1 MPENRPFIENREP
14 FSLGSLF
21 FIFNRKNL
29 LQTLLILLLF
39 LLGGLLFIL
48 KTTPKYSSYTSL
60 EITLPSETALK
71 ANEGNN
77 FLNSLNLPATN
88 GLETE
93 INILSSRS
101 LIAKAIHESDDLV
114 RLYKPGLLR
123 DKEIF
128 KDTPLLVSHLKIKD
142 PKIYSERFLITPLDG
157 KSFKIAPL
165 YTLKDRIMIAL
176 KMKKRRPVQTLSFDK
191 LIQTNTLQF
200 ALHPTA
206 HFSSNPVILR
216 FVNMEAQIKSY
227 EKSLAVKPGALNSH
241 LVEVSAEDTNPYRI
255 RDFLNALVSE
265 YIRQN
270 VDKKSKDATITLQF
284 INRQLKEVD
293 QALRSSAKRLK
304 DFKAKHTFVDLSENA
319 RQIGGRLVTMEE
331 KLNDAEMALNNFL
344 TLERLLKKGDYDAIG
359 SLGQQYPVLLDLIRE
374 LEAQNEKRSRLL
386 IQFTPQHPEVVQ
398 TQKSI
403 ARLKRSIAKTA
414 SGIHKMLQKRVS
426 LLKKRLQKA
435 RKTLRTLPAQEQEM
449 IDLERE
455 YRINE
460 KLYSDLLQKKSELT
474 IIKSSHIP
482 DARIIDEASL
492 PDRPA
497 KPNKPITLMT
507 SLFFGLV
514 TALLFALMRTNRKI
528 RTKEDLLRLSHIP
541 LFGSI
546 PFIKEKSL
554 YNQVYA
560 LKRPDSKESEALRE
574 IITNLRYL
582 PGGNGS
588 KVIVITSTVPNE
600 GKTVTTANLAAM
612 LGMGDKKTILLSLD
626 LRNPELHKKFGIPN
640 DKGMSDILSS
650 QESFEKVVWEH
661 HTYHNLNIVPSGH
674 IPPNP
679 YELITSKKMRDLLDR
694 LKKEYDYIIIDTP
707 PVSMVSDAIALMKMA
722 DINIFVVKSD
732 FSDANNIKMINA
744 LVEQY
749 DIHNAGIIL
758 NSLKERY
765 ETKNS
770 IDTRYIRHKERI
782 KAVEI

>member
-1 MPENRPFIENREP
+1 MSENRPFVENLEP
-14 FSLGSLF
+14 LHISSLF

-39 LLGGLLFIL
+39 VAGGLLFIL
-48 KTTPKYSSYTSL
+48 STTPKYKSYTSL
-60 EITLPSETALK
+60 EITLPSETTIK

-101 LIAKAIHESDDLV
+101 LISKAIRKSDNLV
-114 RLYKPGLLR
+114 RFYTPGTLR

-128 KDTPLLVSHLKIKD
+128 KEAPLRVSHLKIED
-142 PKIYSERFLITPLDG
+142 PKIYAQRFLITPLDD
-157 KSFKIAPL
+157 KRFKIAPL
-165 YTLKDRIMIAL
+165 YSPKDRLLIASG
-176 KMKKRRPVQTLSFDK
+176 MKKRLPTQILSFNK
-191 LIQTNTLQF
+191 LVHTNMLQF
-200 ALHPTA
+200 ALHPTR
-206 HFSSNPVILR
+206 HFVTNPIVLR
-216 FVNMEAQIKSY
+216 FVSLEERIKSY

-241 LVEVSAEDTNPYRI
+241 LVEVSAEDTNPYRVKA
-255 RDFLNALVSE
+255 FLNALATA

-270 VDKKSKDATITLQF
+270 VDKKSKDATITLEF
-284 INRQLKEVD
+284 INRQLQEVD
-293 QALRSSAKRLK
+293 AALRTSAKKLK
-304 DFKAKHTFVDLSENA
+304 NFKAKNSFVDLSESA
-319 RQIGGRLVTMEE
+319 RQIGGKLATMEE
-331 KLNDAEMALNNFL
+331 KLNDAEMAYNNFL
-344 TLERLLKKGDYDAIG
+344 TLERLLKKGDYNAIG
-359 SLGQQYPVLLDLIRE
+359 SLGQQYPVLLDLIKE
-374 LEAQNEKRSRLL
+374 LETQNEKKSQLL
-386 IQFTPQHPEVVQ
+386 IQFTPQHPEVIQ

-403 ARLKRSIAKTA
+403 TRLKHSISKIS
-414 SGIHKMLQKRVS
+414 SGIHTMLQKRVA
-426 LLKKRLQKA
+426 LLKKKLQKI
-435 RKTLRTLPAQEQEM
+435 RQKLKSLPTKEQEM
-449 IDLERE
+449 VDLERE

-497 KPNKPITLMT
+497 KPNKPIILMT
-507 SLFFGLV
+507 SLFFGFV
-514 TALLFALMRTNRKI
+514 VSLLFALLRTNRKI

-626 LRNPELHKKFGIPN
+626 LRNPELHKKFRIPN
-640 DKGMSDILSS
+640 EKGMSDVLSS
-650 QESFEKVVWEH
+650 QEPLERVVWEH
-661 HTYHNLNIVPSGH
+661 RTHHNLNIVPSGH

-679 YELITSKKMRDLLDR
+679 FELITSKKMRQLLDR
-694 LKKEYDYIIIDTP
+694 LRKEYDYIVIDTP

-732 FSDANNIKMINA
+732 FSDANNIKTINT

-749 DIHNAGIIL
+749 DIRNAGIIL

-765 ETKNS
+765 ETKKS